1 MIQVR
6 ISLPRFAKRN
16 VSFFKSVARNLNIYL
31 RRKREYVVICTIRY
45 EFRSPSP
52 VLEEETAHEDQ
63 ISFFFKNDIADN
75 LDV

>member
-1 MIQVR
+1 M
-6 ISLPRFAKRN
+6 
-16 VSFFKSVARNLNIYL
+16 YL

-45 EFRSPSP
+45 EFRSPP
-52 VLEEETAHEDQ
+52 LFWRRKEAHEDQ

>member
-1 MIQVR
+1 M
-6 ISLPRFAKRN
+6 
-16 VSFFKSVARNLNIYL
+16 YL
-31 RRKREYVVICTIRY
+31 RSKREYVVICTIRY
-45 EFRSPSP
+45 EFRSLSP

>member
-1 MIQVR
+1 M
-6 ISLPRFAKRN
+6 
-16 VSFFKSVARNLNIYL
+16 YL
-31 RRKREYVVICTIRY
+31 RSKREYVVICTIRY

>member
-1 MIQVR
+1 M
-6 ISLPRFAKRN
+6 
-16 VSFFKSVARNLNIYL
+16 YL

-45 EFRSPSP
+45 EFRSPPP
-52 VLEEETAHEDQ
+52 VLKEETAHEDQ